1 MTVNEIKTILKTPE
15 YEFLKTNPHLGNNI
29 ILLGLGGSHAYGT
42 NVEGSDVDIRG
53 IALNSKSDILGSS
66 NFEQVVNEATDTT
79 IYSFRKIL
87 SLLSSCNPNTIEIFK
102 QLNGNKHLIKGNHAG
117 RLLKNAELRSLFV

>member
-42 NVEGSDVDIRG
+42 NVESSDVDVRG

-79 IYSFRKIL
+79 IYSFNKLVSRIVKQSLVMRVSVIIL
-87 SLLSSCNPNTIEIFK
+87 PHPNFSK
-102 QLNGNKHLIKGNHAG
+102 A
-117 RLLKNAELRSLFV
+117 